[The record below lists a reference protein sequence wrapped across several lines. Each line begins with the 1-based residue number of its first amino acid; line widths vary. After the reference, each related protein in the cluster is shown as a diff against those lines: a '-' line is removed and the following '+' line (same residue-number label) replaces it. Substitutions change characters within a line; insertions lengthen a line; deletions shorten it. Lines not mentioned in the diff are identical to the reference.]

1 VIVPSLCRDAS
12 VRSRL
17 LESRSLGVERKLGG
31 NLHPWLNI
39 NERSIANKYREGK
52 LKSTSKGELKYLKS
66 LRGKRLSV
74 THVWR
79 LVFRLLDITST
90 VLDLLLLCFGK
101 ARGPSCTIGVT
112 PTGFAISCQERHVQA
127 TRLETRT
134 KEFNNCASV
143 RVSNSYAQ

>member
-1 VIVPSLCRDAS
+1 MIVPSLCRDAS
-12 VRSRL
+12 VRSWL

-39 NERSIANKYREGK
+39 NERSIANKYREGL

-79 LVFRLLDITST
+79 LVSRLLDITST
-90 VLDLLLLCFGK
+90 VLDFILLCFCK
-101 ARGPSCTIGVT
+101 ARCFSWTSGVT
-112 PTGFAISCQERHVQA
+112 LTGLPYVVKRGTYRRPVLKHGPRSSRI
-127 TRLETRT
+127 
-134 KEFNNCASV
+134 V
-143 RVSNSYAQ
+143 RV